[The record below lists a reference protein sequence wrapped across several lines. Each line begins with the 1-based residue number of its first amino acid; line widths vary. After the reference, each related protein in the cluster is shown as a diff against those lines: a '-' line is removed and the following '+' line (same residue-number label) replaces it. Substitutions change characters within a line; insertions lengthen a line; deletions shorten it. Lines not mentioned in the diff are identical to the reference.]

1 LSLLSDILFY
11 FFSASLLLFA
21 FGVLLLR
28 SLLHAAFSLMGS
40 LLSVAGLFVWMGA
53 PFLAISQVLVYVGG
67 ILILIIFG
75 VFLTQRETQE
85 GPFVGYRSLFLVLF
99 FILLA
104 CVGWFYLLSHLSV
117 QTSFQGVET
126 RQIGMQLMT
135 YAAVPLQIAG
145 LLLLLVMVGATHIG
159 QRFQRKDD

>member
-11 FFSASLLLFA
+11 FFSASVLLFA
-21 FGVLLLR
+21 LGVLLLR

-85 GPFVGYRSLFLVLF
+85 GPFAGYRSLFLVLF
-99 FILLA
+99 FIVLA

-135 YAAVPLQIAG
+135 YAAVPLQIVG

-159 QRFQRKDD
+159 QWFQRKDD